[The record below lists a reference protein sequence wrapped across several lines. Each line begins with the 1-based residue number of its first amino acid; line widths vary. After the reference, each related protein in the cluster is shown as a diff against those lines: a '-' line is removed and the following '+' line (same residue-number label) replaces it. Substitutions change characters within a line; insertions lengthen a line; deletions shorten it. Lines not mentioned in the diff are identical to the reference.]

1 MRVIRPELVPVLAV
15 AAVATRVG
23 YAITDSVGLLFTT
36 VLLACSLAALI
47 AYLAIWRIRV
57 YGGRPIAFAA
67 PIALA
72 LLYVAMEIAGL
83 LVTIP
88 TIVRAVVV
96 VVAWG
101 GLLVAWLAPEVVV
114 EAMGGPR
121 PEWSLLRD
129 RAMLWVDLEAV
140 ARAPHPAQLD
150 LRERVLAADRYRT
163 PATNEY
169 IDLYEQLML
178 DDLDETAAA
187 RVGPRFVELEDQ
199 LRRSLGARPAWEDDV
214 DERTRAVEAMAAATT
229 ATATTEVGVAE
240 GQPRIEREPVGSAR
254 R

>member
-1 MRVIRPELVPVLAV
+1 MRVIRPELVPVLAF
-15 AAVATRVG
+15 AAIATRVG
-23 YAITDSVGLLFTT
+23 YVITDTEVLLFAT

-47 AYLAIWRIRV
+47 AYLAIWRLKV
-57 YGGRPIAFAA
+57 YGGRPIAFAV
-67 PIALA
+67 PVALA

-88 TIVRAVVV
+88 TIVRAAVV

-121 PEWSLLRD
+121 PEWSLLRE

-140 ARAPHPAQLD
+140 AEAPHAAPLD

-199 LRRSLGARPAWEDDV
+199 LRRSLGARPAWEDEV
-214 DERTRAVEAMAAATT
+214 DERTRVVAATAAAAT
-229 ATATTEVGVAE
+229 AVSVAE
-240 GQPRIEREPVGSAR
+240 AQPRIEREPVGSAR

>member
-1 MRVIRPELVPVLAV
+1 MRVIRPELVPVLAF
-15 AAVATRVG
+15 AAIATRVA
-23 YAITDSVGLLFTT
+23 YVLSQSVVLLFVT

-47 AYLAIWRIRV
+47 AYLAIWRLRV
-57 YGGRPIAFAA
+57 YGGRPIAFAV
-67 PIALA
+67 PVALA

-88 TIVRAVVV
+88 TIVRAAVV

-121 PEWSLLRD
+121 PEWSLLRE
-129 RAMLWVDLEAV
+129 RAMLWIDLEAMTDTQH
-140 ARAPHPAQLD
+140 AAPVD

-163 PATNEY
+163 PVTNEY
-169 IDLYEQLML
+169 IDLYERLML
-178 DDLDETAAA
+178 DDLDEAAA
-187 RVGPRFVELEDQ
+187 AKVGPRFVELEDQ
-199 LRRSLGARPAWEDDV
+199 LRRSLGARPAWEDEV
-214 DERTRAVEAMAAATT
+214 DERTRAAAATAV
-229 ATATTEVGVAE
+229 ATAEA
-240 GQPRIEREPVGSAR
+240 QPRIEREPVGSAR

>member
-1 MRVIRPELVPVLAV
+1 MRVIRPELVPILAF
-15 AAVATRVG
+15 AAIATRVA
-23 YAITDSVGLLFTT
+23 YVITESAGLLFAT

-47 AYLAIWRIRV
+47 AYLAIWRLRV
-57 YGGRPIAFAA
+57 YGGRRIAFAV
-67 PIALA
+67 PVALA

-88 TIVRAVVV
+88 TVVRAAVV

-121 PEWSLLRD
+121 PEWSLLRE

-140 ARAPHPAQLD
+140 SQAPHAAPLD
-150 LRERVLAADRYRT
+150 LRERVLSADRYRT
-163 PATNEY
+163 AATNEY

-199 LRRSLGARPAWEDDV
+199 LRRSLGARPAWEDEV
-214 DERTRAVEAMAAATT
+214 DERTRAAEATAAA
-229 ATATTEVGVAE
+229 ARAVAVADT
-240 GQPRIEREPVGSAR
+240 QPRIEREPVGSAR

>member
-1 MRVIRPELVPVLAV
+1 MRVIRPELVPVLAF
-15 AAVATRVG
+15 AAIATRVA
-23 YAITDSVGLLFTT
+23 YVITESTVLLFAT

-47 AYLAIWRIRV
+47 AYLAVWRIRV
-57 YGGRPIAFAA
+57 YGGRPIAFAV
-67 PIALA
+67 PVALA

-88 TIVRAVVV
+88 TIVRAAVV

-121 PEWSLLRD
+121 PEWSLLRE
-129 RAMLWVDLEAV
+129 RAMLWVDLEAM
-140 ARAPHPAQLD
+140 AQAPNAAPLD

-178 DDLDETAAA
+178 DDLDEAAA
-187 RVGPRFVELEDQ
+187 GRVGPRFVELEDQ
-199 LRRSLGARPAWEDDV
+199 LRRSLGARPAWEDEV
-214 DERTRAVEAMAAATT
+214 DERTRAAAATAAA
-229 ATATTEVGVAE
+229 ATPAAVVEA
-240 GQPRIEREPVGSAR
+240 QPRVEREPVGSAR

>member
-1 MRVIRPELVPVLAV
+1 MRLIRPELVPVLAI
-15 AAVATRVG
+15 AAIATRVG
-23 YAITDSVGLLFTT
+23 YVISQSVVLLFVT

-47 AYLAIWRIRV
+47 AYLAIWRLRV
-57 YGGRPIAFAA
+57 YGGRPVAFAV
-67 PIALA
+67 PVALA

-83 LVTIP
+83 LVSIP
-88 TIVRAVVV
+88 TIVRAAVV

-129 RAMLWVDLEAV
+129 RAMLWIDLEAMTD
-140 ARAPHPAQLD
+140 AQHPAPVD

-163 PATNEY
+163 PITNEY
-169 IDLYEQLML
+169 IDLYERLML
-178 DDLDETAAA
+178 DDLDEAAA
-187 RVGPRFVELEDQ
+187 AKVGPRFVELEGQ
-199 LRRSLGARPAWEDDV
+199 LRRSLGARPAWEDEV
-214 DERTRAVEAMAAATT
+214 DARTRAANGATAPTT
-229 ATATTEVGVAE
+229 A
-240 GQPRIEREPVGSAR
+240 IEREPVGSAR

>member
-1 MRVIRPELVPVLAV
+1 MRLIRPELVPVLAI
-15 AAVATRVG
+15 AAIATRVG
-23 YAITDSVGLLFTT
+23 YVISQSVVLLFVT

-47 AYLAIWRIRV
+47 AYLAIWRLRV
-57 YGGRPIAFAA
+57 YGGRPIAFAV
-67 PIALA
+67 PVALA

-88 TIVRAVVV
+88 TIARAAVV

-121 PEWSLLRD
+121 PEWSLLRE
-129 RAMLWVDLEAV
+129 RAMLWIDLEAMSD
-140 ARAPHPAQLD
+140 AQHAAPVD

-163 PATNEY
+163 PVTNEY
-169 IDLYEQLML
+169 IDLYERLML
-178 DDLDETAAA
+178 DDLDEAAA
-187 RVGPRFVELEDQ
+187 AKVGPRFVELEGQ
-199 LRRSLGARPAWEDDV
+199 LRRSLGARPAWEDEV
-214 DERTRAVEAMAAATT
+214 DARTRAASGATAPTT
-229 ATATTEVGVAE
+229 A
-240 GQPRIEREPVGSAR
+240 IEQETVGSAR